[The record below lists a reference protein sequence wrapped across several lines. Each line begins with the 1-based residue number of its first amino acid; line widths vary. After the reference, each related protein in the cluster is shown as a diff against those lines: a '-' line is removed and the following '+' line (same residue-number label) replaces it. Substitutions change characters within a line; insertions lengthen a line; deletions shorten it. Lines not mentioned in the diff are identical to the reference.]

1 MNKEDKKIYDA
12 MIKRSEGKKKTV
24 ATTGDLGALAANTRV
39 PRLKKS
45 TIVKREDPNK
55 RPRKFSDYIQRSGD
69 SPLVALVASSLAK
82 TGLVDKKDKVTQPYE
97 AKSKKKGGIMKMRGG
112 GIATQGTK
120 FSIR

>member
-1 MNKEDKKIYDA
+1 MNKEDKKMYDA
-12 MIKRSEGKKKTV
+12 MIKRNEGKKKTV

-55 RPRKFSDYIQRSGD
+55 RRPKISDLRTRPGD
-69 SPLVALVASSLAK
+69 SPTMALMGSLLAK
-82 TGLVDKKDKVTQPYE
+82 TGLMDKKDKVTQPFE

-112 GIATQGTK
+112 GMATQGTK

>member
-1 MNKEDKKIYDA
+1 MNKEDKKMYDA

-55 RPRKFSDYIQRSGD
+55 RRPKISDLRTEVGD
-69 SPLVALVASSLAK
+69 SLGMAALFSGLAK
-82 TGLVDKKDKVTQPYE
+82 TGLMDKKDKVTQPYE

-112 GIATQGTK
+112 GMATRGTS
-120 FSIR
+120 FTVR

>member
-39 PRLKKS
+39 PKLKKS

>member
-1 MNKEDKKIYDA
+1 

>member
-12 MIKRSEGKKKTV
+12 MIKRNDGKKKTV

-39 PRLKKS
+39 PKLKKS

>member
-12 MIKRSEGKKKTV
+12 MIKRNDGKKKTV
-24 ATTGDLGALAANTRV
+24 ATTGDLGALEANTRV
-39 PRLKKS
+39 PKLKKS

-55 RPRKFSDYIQRSGD
+55 RRPKISDLRTQPGD
-69 SPLVALVASSLAK
+69 SLAMAALFSGLAK
-82 TGLVDKKDKVTQPYE
+82 TGLMDKKDKVTQPYE

-112 GIATQGTK
+112 GLATRGTN